1 MEPIERWPG
10 DHPAE
15 SLVAPEAAAAA
26 ATSVSSLLRHLQ
38 SERHMAVHRG
48 GPTIEDIVREEMKPV
63 LKTWL
68 EANLPEMVER
78 VVRAEIERVVARLK
92 G

>member
-1 MEPIERWPG
+1 MP
-10 DHPAE
+10 
-15 SLVAPEAAAAA
+15 AAAPTDSALLDDKLTSALSSSIGSAVRGA
-26 ATSVSSLLRHLQ
+26 ATERSTSVGRAGITL
-38 SERHMAVHRG
+38 
-48 GPTIEDIVREEMKPV
+48 EDIVREEMKPV
-63 LKTWL
+63 LKAWL

>member
-1 MEPIERWPG
+1 M
-10 DHPAE
+10 PA
-15 SLVAPEAAAAA
+15 APTE
-26 ATSVSSLLRHLQ
+26 SSLLDDQMTSALSSSIGSMVR
-38 SERHMAVHRG
+38 SASTERSTGVGRAGV
-48 GPTIEDIVREEMKPV
+48 TLEDIVREEMKPV